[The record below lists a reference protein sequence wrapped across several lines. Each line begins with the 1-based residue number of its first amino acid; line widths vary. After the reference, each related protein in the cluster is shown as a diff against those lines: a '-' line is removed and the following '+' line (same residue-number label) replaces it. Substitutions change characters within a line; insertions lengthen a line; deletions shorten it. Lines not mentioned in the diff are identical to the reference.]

1 MTSGRHEPHL
11 SGLYYFALFQTM
23 LNSLRLSFW
32 ALQPMFSNVSTTTST
47 ILDSVKVLTRTSTTS
62 RQLLPSRSLRLI
74 RGSSLRSKI
83 SLQNFLKSSSVRSSS
98 VSLICDVTV
107 FLGGI
112 SAAQSGQ
119 RDTAAH
125 CGTTTGVGVAYLSKS
140 RGVCRGGSTLMFAVF
155 TYTVV
160 KWDIR
165 WLWQT

>member
-83 SLQNFLKSSSVRSSS
+83 APQNFLKSSSARSSS
-98 VSLICDVTV
+98 VSWISHLTV
-107 FLGGI
+107 LGGI

-140 RGVCRGGSTLMFAVF
+140 RGVCTGGSTLKFAVF